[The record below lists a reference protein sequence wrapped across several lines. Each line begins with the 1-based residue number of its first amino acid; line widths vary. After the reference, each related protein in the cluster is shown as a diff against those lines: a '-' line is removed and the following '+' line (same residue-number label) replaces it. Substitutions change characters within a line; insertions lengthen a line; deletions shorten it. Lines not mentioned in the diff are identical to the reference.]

1 MRLEQILFTQGFGT
15 RHECRGLI
23 SLGRAAFRSEVL
35 RDPDAEINEEGLL
48 FSVDGEIWPYYEKA
62 LIVMNKPAGYECSQ
76 KPTHHP
82 SVMTLLPAPLRRRGL
97 QPVGRLDADT
107 TGLLLLT
114 DDGALLHR
122 LTHPKRHIGKRY
134 RVACKHPVSESIV
147 QRLVQG
153 VLLVDEKMPLM
164 ATNVAKKSDN
174 VLEMTITSGKYH
186 QVKRMIA
193 AAGNR
198 VEALERISFGKL
210 ALPADLEPGKWRWV
224 SSPSEVI

>member
-122 LTHPKRHIGKRY
+122 LTHPKRHVGKRY

-147 QRLVQG
+147 HRLEQG

>member
-122 LTHPKRHIGKRY
+122 LTHPKRHVGKRY

-147 QRLVQG
+147 QRLEQG
-153 VLLVDEKMPLM
+153 ALLVDEKMPLM

-210 ALPADLEPGKWRWV
+210 ALPADLESGKWRWV

>member
-82 SVMTLLPAPLRRRGL
+82 SVMTLLPAPLHRRGL

-122 LTHPKRHIGKRY
+122 LTHPKRHVGKRY

-147 QRLVQG
+147 QRLEQG

-210 ALPADLEPGKWRWV
+210 ALPADLESGKWRWV

>member
-23 SLGRAAFRSEVL
+23 LLGRAAFRSEVL

-122 LTHPKRHIGKRY
+122 LTHPKRHVGKRY

-147 QRLVQG
+147 QRLEQG

>member
-122 LTHPKRHIGKRY
+122 LTHPKRHVGKRY

-147 QRLVQG
+147 QRLEQG

-210 ALPADLEPGKWRWV
+210 ALPADLEPGKWCWV

>member
-82 SVMTLLPAPLRRRGL
+82 SVMTLLPAPLR
-97 QPVGRLDADT
+97 PVR
-107 TGLLLLT
+107 
-114 DDGALLHR
+114 
-122 LTHPKRHIGKRY
+122 K
-134 RVACKHPVSESIV
+134 
-147 QRLVQG
+147 
-153 VLLVDEKMPLM
+153 
-164 ATNVAKKSDN
+164 
-174 VLEMTITSGKYH
+174 
-186 QVKRMIA
+186 
-193 AAGNR
+193 
-198 VEALERISFGKL
+198 
-210 ALPADLEPGKWRWV
+210 
-224 SSPSEVI
+224 